1 MCGVGMDRGMYKPMK
16 PSQITK
22 SERDVQKILRV
33 LAEDYINPFGVDFEK
48 EYLVCLNSREP
59 VSDEIANSILSVPR
73 QGRIFY
79 EKHLLK
85 SISNWEQYHSMIVL
99 NRIALSFSVM
109 QFQDKEVPKKQVV
122 LM

>member
-1 MCGVGMDRGMYKPMK
+1 MYKPMR

-22 SERDVQKILRV
+22 SERDVQKILHV
-33 LAEDYINPFGVDFEK
+33 LVEDYINPFGVDFEK

-59 VSDEIANSILSVPR
+59 VSDEIANSILSVLR